1 MLLFEL
7 GLKILGA
14 EGRTLV
20 GRGSSTYESLEVG
33 KNCFLHL
40 PLKLALYSHF
50 PDVFPLQPGIRS
62 GKVPRHLLE
71 KPAYALVVF
80 LTPQSPSF
88 SQ

>member
-7 GLKILGA
+7 GLKILSA

-20 GRGSSTYESLEVG
+20 GRRSSVYESLEVG

-40 PLKLALYSHF
+40 PLKLALYW
-50 PDVFPLQPGIRS
+50 DKIRQD
-62 GKVPRHLLE
+62 PRHLLE
-71 KPAYALVVF
+71 KPAYALVAF

>member
-7 GLKILGA
+7 GLKILSA

-20 GRGSSTYESLEVG
+20 GRGSSMYESLEVG

-40 PLKLALYSHF
+40 PLKLALYWNK
-50 PDVFPLQPGIRS
+50 IRQ
-62 GKVPRHLLE
+62 GPRHLLE
-71 KPAYALVVF
+71 KPAYTLVAF

>member
-7 GLKILGA
+7 GLKILSA
-14 EGRTLV
+14 ERRTLV

-50 PDVFPLQPGIRS
+50 PGVFPLQPGIRS
-62 GKVPRHLLE
+62 GKVPITCLRNLR
-71 KPAYALVVF
+71 YALVAF